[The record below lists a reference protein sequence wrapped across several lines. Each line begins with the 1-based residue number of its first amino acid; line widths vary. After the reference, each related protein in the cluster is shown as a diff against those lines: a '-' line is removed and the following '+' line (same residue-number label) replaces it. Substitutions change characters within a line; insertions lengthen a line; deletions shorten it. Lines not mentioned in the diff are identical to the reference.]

1 MLVDI
6 YVHSDK
12 DSMHDLG
19 EEIYLQGEA
28 LRTFKYLGTEV
39 ELTYDVDP
47 ETGAGVLVAVEGRKV
62 ALK

>member
-6 YVHSDK
+6 YVHSDT

-19 EEIYLQGEA
+19 KEMYLQGEA

-47 ETGAGVLVAVEGRKV
+47 ETGKGVLVAVEGRKV
-62 ALK
+62 APK